1 MKMGLGS
8 SQATPPWGQAFMDW
22 WHAYNQSHH
31 EYFALQR
38 DGHRGPDVRAS
49 APGRAIAQLWLMSLN
64 GSAAATWF

>member
-22 WHAYNQSHH
+22 WHAYNQSHP

-38 DGHRGPDVRAS
+38 DGHRGPDVRALRPA
-49 APGRAIAQLWLMSLN
+49 AP
-64 GSAAATWF
+64 